1 MRRFVSRGDVVVKPD
16 IGWDRTPEYAATINP
31 EVVGT
36 IVRLC
41 YEAGAKK
48 VRVCDRTV
56 GDA

>member
-1 MRRFVSRGDVVVKPD
+1 MSRGDVVVKPD

-48 VRVCDRTV
+48 VRVFDRTV
-56 GDA
+56 SDA